1 MYDSIVSRSLFSL
14 LDQVSNENSIVPA
27 TDQRRKI
34 HVNKMEEKLRNEE
47 IIKSSNFRRYKYTHI
62 SNKFFFQIRLGEPA
76 FSNIIQWKSVI
87 SFFSIDKYLL
97 QTFGLSINE
106 KLSPRINAK
115 EIREMISS
123 REKCVDQEWFALRVE
138 SFKNWFQWE
147 GNDEIT

>member
-76 FSNIIQWKSVI
+76 FSNIIQ
-87 SFFSIDKYLL
+87 
-97 QTFGLSINE
+97 
-106 KLSPRINAK
+106 
-115 EIREMISS
+115 
-123 REKCVDQEWFALRVE
+123 
-138 SFKNWFQWE
+138 
-147 GNDEIT
+147 